1 MDLLYLG
8 VVMIFFVSIWALL
21 RLCETLMGG
30 GS

>member
-8 VVMIFFVSIWALL
+8 VVIIFFISIWALL
-21 RLCETLMGG
+21 RLCEALMGG